1 MFCTVRISRLQNKC
15 IELEVGL
22 GCVEKVLNLHC
33 DIAVPFWIGHIENL
47 HFLCFWSDR
56 LCAVLLLHD
65 SQLRILHAEFS
76 ILLDGIVDHLSLI
89 VHHTLYSHNFEL
101 CAWLELGIRLMLML
115 RLRLRLILTQVVTRT
130 TTWHRVEV
138 GSIVPVATF
147 IHVVYFIWRKY

>member
-1 MFCTVRISRLQNKC
+1 VLRKCSIFIVILHYHSGSDISK
-15 IELEVGL
+15 IFIFFASG
-22 GCVEKVLNLHC
+22 
-33 DIAVPFWIGHIENL
+33 WID
-47 HFLCFWSDR
+47 S
-56 LCAVLLLHD
+56 AVLLLHG